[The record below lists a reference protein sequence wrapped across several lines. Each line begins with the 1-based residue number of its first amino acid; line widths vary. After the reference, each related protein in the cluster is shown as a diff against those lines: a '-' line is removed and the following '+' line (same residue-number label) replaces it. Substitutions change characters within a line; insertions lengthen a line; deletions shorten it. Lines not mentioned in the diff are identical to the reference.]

1 MNNDQLTTTKR
12 KNVMEKETQCQ
23 AVIGHWTN
31 GKEMICLEELNDD
44 DRRWCGK
51 DTKVCR
57 ECAFDKKNTKQSAR

>member
-1 MNNDQLTTTKR
+1 
-12 KNVMEKETQCQ
+12 MEKETQCQ